1 MDIALLA
8 FAEGQRPFSQGLS
21 FLTRA
26 VQEGENVLSAG
37 FPRLGTAMIWQLG
50 AGIVSN
56 ALVRL
61 PVDDETDK
69 TIGPYIQHT
78 AQVDPGNSG
87 GPLLIQTPGVPSGY
101 SVVGIN
107 TLSAI
112 RRQGTNFSIPMN
124 RVRSFLDAS
133 LRPAAGEDLTRL
145 DTRLDAFIEGL
156 GLPKAVYPHIA
167 GYLSNACTG
176 ENVEYAYREFLS
188 KGTRPQ
194 WENIT
199 NRDTVEAMS
208 YFVAWLIENNLRSRG
223 TISIT
228 KESVTPMD
236 NGRYKVTFNVNNKP
250 MDSEWVNEY
259 GIWRIRTF
267 GGFAA
272 GDKTF
277 VEKKTKEDANTE
289 KLRTDPSFQFA
300 AGYTQ
305 IVERGRALGLEFL
318 GRSGYVGYG
327 FSFYYSGELF
337 QIDTVTGVYFPI
349 KAGPVAFTPFLDL
362 GLALQFK
369 PKSGGNEFNLPIDFG
384 LCFKPGLQF
393 TTAAVP
399 GLYLQFAYQYNLLL
413 NTLVDALAGDTV
425 SGGYPD
431 EHFFS
436 VSIGYSFSF

>member
-61 PVDDETDK
+61 PVDDTDK
-69 TIGPYIQHT
+69 TIGPFIQHT
-78 AQVDPGNSG
+78 AQIDPGNSG

-133 LRPAAGEDLTRL
+133 LQSPAEDALTRL

-156 GLPKAVYPHIA
+156 NSPKAVYPHIA

-176 ENVEYAYREFLS
+176 ENVEYAYREFLN
-188 KGTRPQ
+188 KGTRAQ
-194 WENIT
+194 WEHIT

-208 YFVAWLIENNLRSRG
+208 YFVAWLIENNLRRG
-223 TISIT
+223 YISIT

-236 NGRYKVTFNVNNKP
+236 NGRYKVTFNVNNRP
-250 MDSEWVNEY
+250 VDSEWVNEY

-267 GGFAA
+267 GAFAA
-272 GDKTF
+272 GDKAF
-277 VEKKTKEDANTE
+277 VEKKTKENATAE
-289 KLRTDPSFQFA
+289 KLRTDPSFQFSV
-300 AGYTQ
+300 GYTH
-305 IVERGRALGLEFL
+305 ILGRTYAVGLDFL
-318 GRSGYVGYG
+318 GRTGYLGYG
-327 FSFYYSGELF
+327 MSLYIAEDLFF
-337 QIDTVTGVYFPI
+337 QIDAVTGVYVPI
-349 KAGPVAFTPFLDL
+349 KTGPVAFTPFLDL
-362 GLALQFK
+362 GFALQFK
-369 PKSGGNEFNLPIDFG
+369 SSNTGGNEYNIPMDFG

-399 GLYLQFAYQYNLLL
+399 GLYLQLEYQYNLLL
-413 NTLVDALAGDTV
+413 TNLVDTLAGDTV
-425 SGGYPD
+425 SRGPPD
-431 EHFFS
+431 KHFFS